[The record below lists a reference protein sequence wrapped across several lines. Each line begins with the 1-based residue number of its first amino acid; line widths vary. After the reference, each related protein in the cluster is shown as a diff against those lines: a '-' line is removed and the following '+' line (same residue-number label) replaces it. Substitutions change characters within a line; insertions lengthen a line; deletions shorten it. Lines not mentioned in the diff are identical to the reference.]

1 MYINN
6 MDELEKALQPT
17 MQKMVDGMAN
27 RVYETLNFFLQRYYD
42 SYDPIYYRRQYDFLR
57 SGFKVDARIIR
68 GKAVASV
75 YIDVDYMS
83 NYYGVNALGAKSDY
97 EGINWATKYLASI
110 SAVDDAYKK
119 VINLTEDYR
128 DTVDSL
134 AESLVSAEDKLADK
148 NRDQGTKEHERDEKK
163 WAYTDDSK
171 SDRLATITANLL
183 SDRTNYE
190 SYFTQADKRKSQAA
204 EQAQQVWNRDSQ
216 VNSLAVFLIKKEG

>member
-1 MYINN
+1 M
-6 MDELEKALQPT
+6 LCW
-17 MQKMVDGMAN
+17 
-27 RVYETLNFFLQRYYD
+27 
-42 SYDPIYYRRQYDFLR
+42 
-57 SGFKVDARIIR
+57 
-68 GKAVASV
+68 ASV
-75 YIDVDYMS
+75 
-83 NYYGVNALGAKSDY
+83 VNALGAKSDY

-148 NRDQGTKEHERDEKK
+148 NRDQDTKEHERDEKK

-183 SDRTNYE
+183 SDRKNYE

-204 EQAQQVWNRDSQ
+204 EQAQQVWNWANFSRADGYWRSDEQ
-216 VNSLAVFLIKKEG
+216 KALIFN